1 MPSISAE
8 LSAVLSRDIYTLTK
22 TETMTSAIK
31 QLNLLH
37 GDILKFSEDTLLKA
51 KTGGPWFIKCR
62 TAFGFTLLGK
72 GNFKDHAFIIFRGTQ
87 YLADWLTNLNISAS
101 RTTSGQ
107 PVHDGFNMTFKTM
120 QPKLREFMGVIAKN
134 NITNIHC
141 IGHSLGGA
149 LATLCGDWIRNAY
162 NTKPYIYTYGSPRVG
177 LIGFADH
184 CTRSVGSE
192 RIFRAYHKTDIVPCI
207 PCWPFIHTPTK
218 GQDYYLPAPGDVPMK
233 EHHDMR
239 HYVDS
244 VREQP
249 WSALARLNTERRTDD
264 AVVRWLKSSNQITG
278 LTVTGLE
285 WLNQAL
291 MYVLKKCLNGAAWV
305 VSGAFGTSFT
315 VMDQLS
321 YILKKGI
328 DISTGVSDLVLGLVR
343 KIMQF
348 LGLRKTLKAADLT
361 REFIRSLFLKLH
373 AKVSEFTQRTL
384 SRVLAKGRAI

>member
-1 MPSISAE
+1 MPNISAE
-8 LSAVLSRDIYTLTK
+8 FSAVLSRDIYTLTK
-22 TETMTSAIK
+22 TDSLATAIK

-37 GDILKFSEDTLLKA
+37 GDVLKFSEDTLLKA
-51 KTGGPWFIKCR
+51 QTGGPWFIKCR

-72 GNFKDHAFIIFRGTQ
+72 GYYKGHAFIVFRGTQ

-101 RTTSGQ
+101 RSTSGQ
-107 PVHDGFNMTFKTM
+107 PVHDGFNMSFKTM

-149 LATLCGDWIRNAY
+149 LATLCGDWIRSAY
-162 NTKPYIYTYGSPRVG
+162 KIKPYIYTYGSPRVG

-184 CTRSVGSE
+184 CTNNVGAE

-207 PCWPFIHTPTK
+207 PCWPFIHTPIK
-218 GQDYYLPAPGDVPMK
+218 GQDYYLPSPGIVPMT
-233 EHHDMR
+233 EYHEMR
-239 HYVDS
+239 YYIDS
-244 VREQP
+244 VREQS
-249 WSALARLNTERRTDD
+249 WQTLAGLDVERRTDD
-264 AVVRWLKSSNQITG
+264 AVVRWLKSSNQIIG

-291 MYVLKKCLNGAAWV
+291 VYVLKKCLNGAAWV
-305 VSGAFGTSFT
+305 ASGTFGTAFT

-328 DISTGVSDLVLGLVR
+328 DISTGVSNLVLGLVR
-343 KIMQF
+343 KIMQL
-348 LGLRKTLKAADLT
+348 LGLRRTLNAADLT
-361 REFIRSLFLKLH
+361 REFIRSIFLKLH
-373 AKVSEFTQRTL
+373 AKINEFTQAAL
-384 SRVLAKGRAI
+384 SKVLVKGRAI

>member
-1 MPSISAE
+1 
-8 LSAVLSRDIYTLTK
+8 
-22 TETMTSAIK
+22 
-31 QLNLLH
+31 
-37 GDILKFSEDTLLKA
+37 
-51 KTGGPWFIKCR
+51 
-62 TAFGFTLLGK
+62 
-72 GNFKDHAFIIFRGTQ
+72 
-87 YLADWLTNLNISAS
+87 
-101 RTTSGQ
+101 
-107 PVHDGFNMTFKTM
+107 
-120 QPKLREFMGVIAKN
+120 
-134 NITNIHC
+134 
-141 IGHSLGGA
+141 
-149 LATLCGDWIRNAY
+149 
-162 NTKPYIYTYGSPRVG
+162 
-177 LIGFADH
+177 
-184 CTRSVGSE
+184 
-192 RIFRAYHKTDIVPCI
+192 
-207 PCWPFIHTPTK
+207 
-218 GQDYYLPAPGDVPMK
+218 
-233 EHHDMR
+233 MR